1 MDGSID
7 QTRFACTLPREIS
20 SAETDLVGGGFN
32 WQAAAFVGALAFCE
46 GGPAAAVVAGAIAG
60 AVL

>member
-1 MDGSID
+1 MDESVA
-7 QTRFACTLPREIS
+7 QNRFAHALPREIS
-20 SAETDLVGGGFN
+20 VEETYLVGGGFN